1 MLYSIPSLKKHFIY
15 RIIPVELFSSKIQL
29 IVVISF
35 IQRYIPCPFVDTGGR
50 NGFCNGNVSITTFG
64 KTVTD
69 YVAVPSLVVAPCK
82 TFTPEFQFAIVH
94 NFIPESFATLV
105 SSVFRITSGSGIQFY
120 QCGTSS
126 SLVIQEIISLCLYQY
141 HFR

>member
-1 MLYSIPSLKKHFIY
+1 MNTKWQANILRIVWKRFYCSPLITEGMLYSIPSLKKHFIY

-69 YVAVPSLVVAPCK
+69 YVAVPSLVVAP
-82 TFTPEFQFAIVH
+82 
-94 NFIPESFATLV
+94 
-105 SSVFRITSGSGIQFY
+105 
-120 QCGTSS
+120 
-126 SLVIQEIISLCLYQY
+126 
-141 HFR
+141 